1 MSQVFSSHGA
11 RALRPAWILLA
22 LSIAAA
28 AAIGAGGTWFLERAK
43 REGAST
49 QQRVR
54 EANARLDTVRRE
66 RDNLAESAEVFRD
79 LAERGILGG
88 ERRLDMIEMVSG
100 LRKRY
105 QLSALDYEIAPQRP
119 LPNASFGAVDV
130 LSSRVK
136 LRMRALHEGDILGL
150 LESLAQAP
158 RGLYPIE
165 RCMMRRLDEGAV
177 NQPLH
182 ARVEAECTLHWITL
196 KEKRRD
202 GRPG

>member
-1 MSQVFSSHGA
+1 MSQIITPHGA
-11 RALRPAWILLA
+11 RVLRPAWILLS
-22 LSIAAA
+22 LSVMAA
-28 AAIGAGGTWFLERAK
+28 AAIGAGGTWFLEKAK

-54 EANARLDTVRRE
+54 EASARLDTVRRE

-88 ERRLDMIEMVSG
+88 EKRLDLIEMISG
-100 LRKRY
+100 LKKRY
-105 QLSALDYEIAPQRP
+105 SIMTLDYDIAPQRP
-119 LPNASFGAVDV
+119 LPGAAFGAVDV

-136 LRMRALHEGDILGL
+136 LRMRALHEGDVLQLI
-150 LESLAQAP
+150 ESLSQAP

-165 RCMMRRLDEGAV
+165 KCTFRRLEENATLQAL
-177 NQPLH
+177 QP
-182 ARVEAECTLHWITL
+182 RVEAECNLHWITL
-196 KEKRRD
+196 QEKRRD